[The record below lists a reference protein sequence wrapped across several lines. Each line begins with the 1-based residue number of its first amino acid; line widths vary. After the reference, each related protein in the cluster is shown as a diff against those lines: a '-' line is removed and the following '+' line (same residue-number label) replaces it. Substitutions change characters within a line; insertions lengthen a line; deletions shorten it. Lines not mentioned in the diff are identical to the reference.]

1 MNKKTLI
8 QIAHIAGTQIAT
20 LCLGKIMT
28 SIVIKFVCLVAQFTL
43 LEKLV
48 NYIRKSIS

>member
-8 QIAHIAGTQIAT
+8 QVARIAGTQIAT

-28 SIVIKFVCLVAQFTL
+28 SIVIKFFCLVAPFTL

-48 NYIRKSIS
+48 NYIGKGIS